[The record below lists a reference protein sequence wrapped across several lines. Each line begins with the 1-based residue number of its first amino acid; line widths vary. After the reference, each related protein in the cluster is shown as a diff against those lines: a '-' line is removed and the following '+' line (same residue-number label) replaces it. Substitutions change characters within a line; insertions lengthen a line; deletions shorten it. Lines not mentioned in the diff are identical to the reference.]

1 MIVID
6 KRDFYKEI
14 VLIIVAVL
22 ACFIICLNSSIIWHI
37 SAMVFVS
44 FVAMLLVGFD
54 LMHPYVW
61 FTGFFCLYS
70 IGYPLM
76 VLIGYGTR
84 IEYTK
89 ESMLLQLLALI
100 VFLLVTTPHKND
112 KVDQVELTTLSF
124 DLGLLNRI
132 IYILLIVL
140 VLLGGALVIKNG
152 FSGKADVYETGG
164 IFLKMIFRTPLILSM
179 FYAISVITS
188 FARNGKFPLSQML
201 ITMSALLFI
210 TLFSGERDFI
220 FRFVILNVFIMWFLK
235 ALKLK
240 HLFILGPIAM
250 IGIVLSSNYKYYFLT
265 GNISR
270 SNGGFLHSL
279 IAGEFESAS
288 RNLQELIN
296 NASYTKGVKGFRQI
310 AFDVMGSVYS
320 GYESTTSWFTNTFYP
335 NSVTQ
340 YGFTLVGEGYV
351 IAGVFG
357 IIVLFLIVGLITKW
371 FYMNASNSN
380 YKLAAYMYFITVV
393 IYSIRADLSTILAG
407 IVKQIYLVL
416 LILYIAEN
424 LSKIH
429 EVHYE

>member
-1 MIVID
+1 
-6 KRDFYKEI
+6 
-14 VLIIVAVL
+14 
-22 ACFIICLNSSIIWHI
+22 
-37 SAMVFVS
+37 
-44 FVAMLLVGFD
+44 
-54 LMHPYVW
+54 
-61 FTGFFCLYS
+61 
-70 IGYPLM
+70 
-76 VLIGYGTR
+76 
-84 IEYTK
+84 
-89 ESMLLQLLALI
+89 MLLQLLALI